1 MNTVS
6 QSLPPYIALPIPLPE
21 ATDEQYQRLA
31 RRIAGWAMQNARAAI
46 REHNLSQAEYSL
58 EEASQRLRNLVHFAE
73 PAEFA
78 ESSHP
83 REVEALTEALLCQ
96 SVPPPFAGHSGY
108 PPPPAD
114 EQSLNVN
121 ASSLQAD
128 SLTPTQ
134 LLAVELIRKLL
145 RFQQRVQQAAALP
158 DPPA

>member
-6 QSLPPYIALPIPLPE
+6 QSLPPYIALPIPLTE

-58 EEASQRLRNLVHFAE
+58 EEAAQRLRNLVHFAE

-108 PPPPAD
+108 PPQPTD
-114 EQSLNVN
+114 GHSLN
-121 ASSLQAD
+121 ASSTQAD